1 MQYTES
7 NSENEL
13 IEGCRQGN
21 RLAQKHLYKRFYS
34 PMLAVCMRYTRNK
47 EEAVEVLND
56 SFLKV
61 FQGIEKYNGTG
72 AFGGWVRSI
81 VFHTAIDCV
90 RKHNSYKKIIDLES
104 TYESEVESEVIDRL
118 SAQELMSFIQKVTPA
133 SQTVFSLFAIEGYSH
148 KEVAEM
154 LGISVG
160 TSKWHLATARK
171 ELKTMLMNTGN
182 YLIAI

>member
-1 MQYTES
+1 MQYTEA

-21 RLAQKHLYKRFYS
+21 RLAQKHLYKMFYS
-34 PMLAVCMRYTRNK
+34 PMLSVCMRYTRNK

-61 FQGIEKYNGTG
+61 FQGIGAYEGKG
-72 AFGGWVRSI
+72 AFGGWIRSI
-81 VFHTAIDCV
+81 VFHTAIDHV
-90 RKHNSYKKIIDLES
+90 RKSNSYKKTIDLES
-104 TYESEVESEVIDRL
+104 TYESEIESEVIDRL
-118 SAQELMSFIQKVTPA
+118 SAQELMALIQKVTPA

-148 KEVAEM
+148 KEIADM
-154 LGISVG
+154 LNISVG
-160 TSKWHLATARK
+160 TSKWHLANARK
-171 ELKTMLMNTGN
+171 ELKVMVMNTGN